1 MEYYPDSMM
10 EDVWLMRGEKIRW
23 STIAVKYNT
32 HEEKLRSAFRRW
44 KIRTKKGMWAGVLHP
59 EVAPYVL
66 DHPLPEVTVDHEPW
80 KGKQIYTQVIM
91 GDIHAPYQDD
101 RAVAVLLEIL
111 SDAQPDSVV
120 NLGDMVDCY
129 TLSDFMRD
137 PNRKESLQDEIDIAR
152 GINLMLRQAVPNADI
167 EQFEGNH
174 EERLRRALWRA
185 EKTQAVVFQLTNVK
199 RELTW
204 PKLLDLDGV
213 GIKWNPTGTIKEIAP
228 NFYAH
233 HGDCGG
239 DPFNK
244 FQVSGTSGH
253 IHKFIMR
260 TSRTIKEQIEWF
272 TCPTLG
278 TLNPEYDCHPQWQQG
293 FWFITHDLEAGTRYA
308 EPIRIQDGGALF
320 HGRKYTA

>member
-1 MEYYPDSMM
+1 
-10 EDVWLMRGEKIRW
+10 
-23 STIAVKYNT
+23 
-32 HEEKLRSAFRRW
+32 
-44 KIRTKKGMWAGVLHP
+44 
-59 EVAPYVL
+59 
-66 DHPLPEVTVDHEPW
+66 LPEVTIDEEPW
-80 KGKQIYTQVIM
+80 KDRKIFTQVII

-101 RAVAVLLEIL
+101 RAIAVMLEIL
-111 SDAQPDSVV
+111 DAAQPDSII

-152 GINLMLRQAVPNADI
+152 GINLMIRQAAPDADI

-185 EKTQAVVFQLTNVK
+185 EKSQAVVFQLTNVK

-204 PKLLDLDGV
+204 PMLLDLEGV

-239 DPFNK
+239 DPFTK

-260 TSRTIKEQIEWF
+260 TSRTVKEQIEWF

-278 TLNPEYDCHPQWQQG
+278 TLNPEYDCLPQWQQG
-293 FWFITHDLEAGTRYA
+293 LWFITHDIEAGTRYA
-308 EPIRIQDGGALF
+308 EPIRIQDGSALF